1 MKTSRQA
8 FTLIELLVVIAII
21 AILAAILFPVFQK
34 VRENARRASCTSNL
48 KQLSLAFV
56 QYTQDSDEQLP
67 DSASG
72 GGGTAGWVQP
82 PVTIPPNFVPPATYA
97 IDVTK
102 GSIYPFVKSA
112 GVYVCPSDANSGV
125 THLSYSMNEYL
136 GYVPTGSPFP
146 LSKADHPS
154 QTVLLVDEQLTLD
167 DGNFRPCVNHP
178 SRIHTG
184 GTTFA
189 YLDGHA
195 KWQRPEKLVETD
207 YWPNDGFGPSAMAA
221 DPTASPCAPL
231 PFVPGG

>member
-1 MKTSRQA
+1 MKTPRRA

-21 AILAAILFPVFQK
+21 AILASILFPVFSK
-34 VRENARRASCTSNL
+34 VRENARRAACTSNL

-67 DSASG
+67 DSAFGASPYP
-72 GGGTAGWVQP
+72 GWV
-82 PVTIPPNFVPPATYA
+82 IPPPALFSFPMNVSQGA
-97 IDVTK
+97 
-102 GSIYPFVKSA
+102 IYPFVKSA
-112 GVYVCPSDANSGV
+112 GIYVCPSDSNGGI

-136 GYVPTGSPFP
+136 GYTPTGSAFG
-146 LSKADHPS
+146 LAGADHPA
-154 QTVLLVDEQLTLD
+154 QTVLLVDEQITLD
-167 DGNFRPCVNHP
+167 DGNFRPCVNLP

-207 YWPNDGFGPSAMAA
+207 YWPSDSFGPSATHA
-221 DPTASPCAPL
+221 DPSSPCAPL